1 VAVAVNAEVVASTI
15 SVADAPPEL
24 DRSVPTSVFVGAGV
38 LLMAAVLAALVARR
52 ISRRPRGSA
61 DRRAVDS
68 RPSVA
73 TTWSRQLPRTAAQTA
88 TGAAVALATTGVTSL
103 THAVHGTPI
112 RDDRASREVM
122 PRLTSVARWL
132 LPAIVALLW
141 LGLAGPLGSL
151 GGGLS
156 DVQEND
162 SAAFLPD
169 SAESTRVTEL
179 QRGFRTSRALPV
191 ILLWEG
197 DGALDQQQ
205 LDQISDRIAQ
215 ATTIA
220 GGALVGEASPPI
232 PSEDGE
238 AVQAI
243 LPIEP
248 DLGDALPALI
258 ADVRGIDG
266 VDGTTA
272 YVTGPGASFADFA
285 DGFTGI
291 DGLLLLAAFGVV
303 LLILLVVYR
312 SPILPF
318 LVIGTAGLALT
329 ASMAVAYLLAK
340 AGWIAVNGQSQG
352 ISSILVV
359 GAATDYGILLV
370 ARYREELREEQSKYV
385 AMRIA
390 LRQSWAPIVA
400 SGATVILGVLCLL
413 FSDLG
418 SNRGLGPI
426 SAVSVAL
433 AVVAALT
440 FLPAVLVLLGRA
452 AFWPF
457 RPQYGSEHRHGRG
470 WERVAQI
477 VGRRPWRVLIW
488 TLVGLFVAASFAPT
502 FSAEGIPLSQAVR
515 GGTESATG
523 QEALERHYDA
533 GGASPAVI
541 ITPESDWPAV
551 AEAAAGV
558 DGVASVAPFTGSG
571 RPGQPGDPVVV
582 DGLVRLDATLA
593 EAPDSD
599 SALNTVQDLRT
610 AVSGVDPDALV
621 GGTTASDLDTRETG
635 ARDLRVIVPSVLLVI
650 TLVLALLL
658 RSIVAPL
665 LLVATV
671 VLSVGATVGVAAL
684 LFENVFGFP
693 GSDPGILLVGFVF
706 LVALGID
713 YNIFLMTRAR
723 EESAV
728 HGTKDGVLRALA
740 VTGGVITSAG
750 LVLAATFGALA
761 VLPLVLLS
769 ELAFLV
775 GFGVLLDTFV
785 VRSLVVPAAVHLIGD
800 KVWWPSRLAKGATE
814 PEPERELER
823 V

>member
-1 VAVAVNAEVVASTI
+1 
-15 SVADAPPEL
+15 
-24 DRSVPTSVFVGAGV
+24 
-38 LLMAAVLAALVARR
+38 
-52 ISRRPRGSA
+52 
-61 DRRAVDS
+61 
-68 RPSVA
+68 
-73 TTWSRQLPRTAAQTA
+73 
-88 TGAAVALATTGVTSL
+88 
-103 THAVHGTPI
+103 
-112 RDDRASREVM
+112 M
-122 PRLTSVARWL
+122 PRLPSAARWL
-132 LPAIVALLW
+132 LPAIITLLW

-156 DVQEND
+156 DVQQND

-179 QRGFRTSRALPV
+179 QRGFQTSRALPV

-197 DGALDQQQ
+197 DGKLGAQQ
-205 LDQISDRIAQ
+205 LAQIDDRLAQ
-215 ATTIA
+215 ATAIA
-220 GGALVGEASPPI
+220 GDTLSGEASPAI
-232 PSEDGE
+232 PSQDGQ
-238 AVQAI
+238 AVQAV
-243 LPIEP
+243 LPITP
-248 DLGDALPALI
+248 DLTDELPALI
-258 ADVRGIDG
+258 ADLRGIDG
-266 VDGTTA
+266 VDGTTE

-285 DGFTGI
+285 DGFSGI
-291 DGLLLLAAFGVV
+291 DGVLLLAAFGVV

-329 ASMAVAYLLAK
+329 ASMAVAYLLAE

-359 GAATDYGILLV
+359 GAATDYGLLLV
-370 ARYREELREEQSKYV
+370 ARYREELREGASKYT

-457 RPQYGSEHRHGRG
+457 RPQFGSEHPHGRG
-470 WERVAQI
+470 WERVAQV
-477 VGRRPWRVLIW
+477 VGRRPGRVLVW
-488 TLVGLFVAASFAPT
+488 TLVALFVAASFAPT
-502 FSAEGIPLSQAVR
+502 FSADGIPLSQAVR
-515 GGTESATG
+515 GGTESAAG
-523 QEALERHYDA
+523 QVALERHFDA

-541 ITPESDWPAV
+541 LTPESDWPTV
-551 AEAAAGV
+551 ARAAAVV
-558 DGVASVAPFTGSG
+558 DGVASVTPFTGSG
-571 RPGQPGDPVVV
+571 RPGQPGEPVVV

-593 EAPDSD
+593 QAPDSD
-599 SALNTVQDLRT
+599 RALHTVKHLRT
-610 AVSGVDPDALV
+610 AVRGADPDALV
-621 GGTTASDLDTRETG
+621 GGTTAGDLDTRETG

-650 TLVLALLL
+650 TIVLALLL

-684 LFENVFGFP
+684 LFDNVFGFP

-723 EESAV
+723 EEAAV
-728 HGTKDGVLRALA
+728 HGTREGVLCALA

-785 VRSLVVPAAVHLIGD
+785 VRSLVVPAAVALIGD
-800 KVWWPSRLAKGATE
+800 RVWWPSRLSKGPAAQ
-814 PEPERELER
+814 PQPGEPERTR
-823 V
+823 VSHAAASANAASSETGGTGLFSRPSARG

>member
-1 VAVAVNAEVVASTI
+1 
-15 SVADAPPEL
+15 
-24 DRSVPTSVFVGAGV
+24 
-38 LLMAAVLAALVARR
+38 
-52 ISRRPRGSA
+52 
-61 DRRAVDS
+61 
-68 RPSVA
+68 
-73 TTWSRQLPRTAAQTA
+73 
-88 TGAAVALATTGVTSL
+88 
-103 THAVHGTPI
+103 
-112 RDDRASREVM
+112 M
-122 PRLTSVARWL
+122 PRLSSISRWL
-132 LPAIVALLW
+132 LPAIIALLW
-141 LGLAGPLGSL
+141 LGLAGPLGAL

-156 DVQEND
+156 EVQQND

-179 QRGFRTSRALPV
+179 QGNFQTSRSLPV

-197 DGALDQQQ
+197 DGPLDQQQ
-205 LDQISDRIAQ
+205 LGQIADRVQQ

-220 GGALVGEASPPI
+220 DDAGALNGEASPAI
-232 PSEDGE
+232 PSQDG
-238 AVQAI
+238 QAAQSI
-243 LPIEP
+243 LPISPDVTDQLP
-248 DLGDALPALI
+248 DLI
-258 ADVRGIDG
+258 AQLRGIAP

-272 YVTGPGASFADFA
+272 YVTGPGASFSDFA
-285 DGFTGI
+285 DGFSGI

-329 ASMAVAYLLAK
+329 ASMAVSYLLAK
-340 AGWIAVNGQSQG
+340 AGWIEVNGQSQG
-352 ISSILVV
+352 IASILVV
-359 GAATDYGILLV
+359 GAATDYGLLLV
-370 ARYREELREEQSKYV
+370 ARYREELRAEQSKYT

-390 LRQSWAPIVA
+390 LQQSWEPIVA

-413 FSDLG
+413 LSDLG

-457 RPQYGSEHRHGRG
+457 RPQFGSEHQPGTG
-470 WERVAQI
+470 WERVARV
-477 VGRRPWRVLIW
+477 VGRRPGRVLVW

-502 FSAEGIPLSQAVR
+502 FSADGIPLSEAVR

-523 QEALERHYDA
+523 QEALARHYEA
-533 GGASPAVI
+533 GNASPAVI
-541 ITPESDWPAV
+541 ITPEDDWPAV

-558 DGVASVAPFTGSG
+558 DGIASVAPFTGSG
-571 RPGQPGDPVVV
+571 RPGQPGDPVVA

-599 SALNTVQDLRT
+599 QALNTVKDLRT
-610 AVSGVDPDALV
+610 AVSGVDPQALV
-621 GGTTASDLDTRETG
+621 GGTTATDLDTRETG

-650 TLVLALLL
+650 TIVLALLL

-671 VLSVGATVGVAAL
+671 VLSVGATVGVSAL
-684 LFENVFGFP
+684 VFENVFGFP
-693 GSDPGILLVGFVF
+693 GSDPGILLIGFVF

-723 EESAV
+723 EESV
-728 HGTKDGVLRALA
+728 EHGAKDGVLRALA

-761 VLPLVLLS
+761 VLPLVLLA

-785 VRSLVVPAAVHLIGD
+785 VRSLLVPAAVALIGD
-800 KVWWPSRLAKGATE
+800 KVWWPSKLARRPSEQLPSTTREDTPVGAT
-814 PEPERELER
+814 PTAQSS
-823 V
+823 